1 MARRR
6 RRSRSGFKPGT
17 LFAWV
22 GAFIAVSA
30 LVIAGASLAKLRVER
45 AGRDDETLCAKKTPD
60 TITAILFDS
69 SDRLSALQQ
78 IKIKQILEETLNTL
92 PKGARLDVYMAT
104 AEAGQL
110 VRPLFSKCNPS
121 ALEGSAGLS
130 ENPQRMLALRNDAF
144 DQPLHAALQKALQ
157 ANVRKTSPILET
169 IAAASVQSFGV
180 ARSADKGKMNRHS
193 LIIVSDFLQNS
204 AVLTH
209 YKAYPTIEQFSSQE
223 GWISTKPSIGN
234 VNIKLIYINRA
245 NSIRFQGAAHRE
257 WWCSYFNAR
266 GANKCIIEQL

>member
-6 RRSRSGFKPGT
+6 RRSRSAFKPGT

-22 GAFIAVSA
+22 GAFIAVSV

-45 AGRDDETLCAKKTPD
+45 AGRNDETLCAKKAPD
-60 TITAILFDS
+60 TITTILFDS

-92 PKGARLDVYMAT
+92 PKGARLDIYMAT

-110 VRPLFSKCNPS
+110 VRPLFSKCNPA

-130 ENPQRMLALRNDAF
+130 ENPQRMQALRNDAF

-180 ARSADKGKMNRHS
+180 ARNDHKGQMNQYT

-209 YKAYPTIEQFSSQE
+209 YKTYPTVEQFSSQE
-223 GWISTKPSIGN
+223 GWVSTKPSLNN
-234 VNIKLIYINRA
+234 VYIKLIYINRA

-266 GANKCIIEQL
+266 GANKCIVEQL